1 MISLHD
7 LKLKFST
14 ENKSIAG
21 GPNASFL
28 WHLWLSAKRF
38 EMLIQIVHS
47 RALEATYKN
56 QQLACSISGERP
68 GDGRN
73 EGHNPECFAF
83 INCY

>member
-1 MISLHD
+1 MISYD

-28 WHLWLSAKRF
+28 WHLWISAKRF
-38 EMLIQIVHS
+38 EMPLQIVCS

-56 QQLACSISGERP
+56 QQLACSISGERLE
-68 GDGRN
+68 DGRS
-73 EGHNPECFAF
+73 EGHNPEHFAF